1 MDLVSIYLLISMMG
15 SVVLIVAYSVTLHNA
30 YKGSKY
36 KFVYQVIIMLILSN
50 IGGLIIVYTNYYLF
64 DETNLSKITVD

>member
-1 MDLVSIYLLISMMG
+1 MDLLSIYLLITMMG
-15 SVVLIVAYSVTLHNA
+15 CVVLIVAYSVTLHNA

-64 DETNLSKITVD
+64 VDANFKKLSVG